1 MKILENKEW
10 FQQMAELLR
19 MKNICKRFPGVVALH
34 QVDLTVY
41 SGEILALMGENG
53 AGKSTLIKI
62 LAGVYPKDSGEI
74 FFEDRKVEIASP
86 HQSHT
91 MGISVIFQELNLLP
105 NLSVAEN
112 IFMGRENRM
121 LASFLDKRKTV
132 KLAGSLME
140 RVGLN
145 CSPETLVCNLPVSQR
160 QMVEVA
166 KALSLKAKL
175 IVMDEPTSS
184 LTERETQL
192 LFEIIRNLK
201 ASGVSVIFI
210 SHRLNEVFTI
220 ADRVQ
225 VLRDGNN
232 AGELSKSEL
241 NESSIIQLM
250 VGRELKNIFAKEQ
263 VPIGAEILR
272 VKQISS
278 AAVSNI
284 SFNLRKGEILGVAG
298 LVGAGRTEL
307 MRAIFGLDPRFA
319 GEIIIDGK
327 PVRIRSA
334 EHAIKCG
341 IGFVTEDRRNQGLV
355 LGMSVRE
362 NCSLVSLRKLH
373 TAGFIKFRQERNIV
387 QNFIDLLRIK
397 TASQETK
404 AATLSGGNQQKV
416 VLAKWLAIKPA
427 ILILDEPTR
436 GIDVG
441 AKAEIHR
448 LMSELAREGVAII
461 MISSELPEI
470 LGMSDRIIVMHEGR
484 VTGELNRA
492 EASQEKIMALAIS

>member
-1 MKILENKEW
+1 MLENKEW
-10 FQQMAELLR
+10 FHQMTEISQ
-19 MKNICKRFPGVVALH
+19 MNNICKRFPGVIALH
-34 QVDLTVY
+34 QVNLTVHQ
-41 SGEILALMGENG
+41 GEILALMGENG

-62 LAGVYPKDSGEI
+62 LAGVYQKDSGEI
-74 FFEDRKVEIASP
+74 IFEGRKVEIGSP
-86 HQSHT
+86 HQSHN

-121 LASFLDKRKTV
+121 LVSFLDKRRTV
-132 KLAGSLME
+132 KLAASLME

-145 CSPETLVCNLPVSQR
+145 CSPETLVCDLPVSQR

-210 SHRLNEVFTI
+210 SHRLNEVFAI

-225 VLRDGNN
+225 VLRDGEN

-241 NESSIIQLM
+241 NENSIIQLM

-263 VPIGAEILR
+263 VTIGDEILR

-284 SFNLRKGEILGVAG
+284 SFSLRKGEILGVAG

-307 MRAIFGLDPRFA
+307 MRAIFGLDPRFS
-319 GEIIIDGK
+319 GEIVINDK

-341 IGFVTEDRRNQGLV
+341 IGFVTEDRRSQGLV

-362 NCSLVSLRKLH
+362 NCTLVSLRKLH

-387 QNFIDLLRIK
+387 RNFVDLLRIK

-404 AATLSGGNQQKV
+404 VATLSGGNQQKV

-448 LMSELAREGVAII
+448 LMSELARQGVAII

-470 LGMSDRIIVMHEGR
+470 LGMSDRIIVMHEGK
-484 VTGELNRA
+484 VTGELSRE

>member
-1 MKILENKEW
+1 MS
-10 FQQMAELLR
+10 ELLR
-19 MKNICKRFPGVVALH
+19 MNGICKRFPGVVALH
-34 QVDLTVY
+34 QVNLTVHQ
-41 SGEILALMGENG
+41 GEILALMGENG

-62 LAGVYPKDSGEI
+62 LAGVYQKDSGEI
-74 FFEDRKVEIASP
+74 FFEGRKVEIASP
-86 HQSHT
+86 HRSQT

-232 AGELSKSEL
+232 AGELFKNEL

-250 VGRELKNIFAKEQ
+250 VGRELKNIYAKEE
-263 VPIGAEILR
+263 VPIGDVILR
-272 VKQISS
+272 VNQISS
-278 AAVSNI
+278 GAVSNI

-307 MRAIFGLDPRFA
+307 MRAIFGLDPRFS
-319 GEIIIDGK
+319 GEIIINDK
-327 PVRIRSA
+327 PVKIRSA

-341 IGFVTEDRRNQGLV
+341 IAFVTEDRRSQGLV

-362 NCSLVSLRKLH
+362 NCTLVSLRKLH
-373 TAGFIKFRQERNIV
+373 TAGFIDFKQERSIV

-397 TASQETK
+397 TASHETK
-404 AATLSGGNQQKV
+404 TATLSGGNQQKV

-448 LMSELAREGVAII
+448 IMSDLAREGVAII

-470 LGMSDRIIVMHEGR
+470 LGMSDRILVMHEGR
-484 VTGELNRA
+484 VTGELSRE

>member
-1 MKILENKEW
+1 
-10 FQQMAELLR
+10 MAEILR
-19 MKNICKRFPGVVALH
+19 MKNICKRFPGVVALD
-34 QVDLTVY
+34 QVDMTVNT
-41 SGEILALMGENG
+41 GEILALMGENG

-62 LAGVYPKDSGEI
+62 LAGVYQKDSGEI
-74 FFEDRKVEIASP
+74 LFEGQKVEIASP
-86 HQSHT
+86 HKSQT
-91 MGISVIFQELNLLP
+91 LGISVIFQELNLLP

-112 IFMGRENRM
+112 IFIGRENRT
-121 LASFLDKRKTV
+121 LVSFLDKKKTF
-132 KLAGSLME
+132 KLASSLME
-140 RVGLN
+140 KVGLD
-145 CSPETLVCNLPVSQR
+145 CSPDTLVCNLTVSQR

-192 LFEIIRNLK
+192 LFDIIRNLK
-201 ASGVSVIFI
+201 AAGVSVIFI

-272 VKQISS
+272 VNQISS
-278 AAVSNI
+278 SAVNNV
-284 SFNLRKGEILGVAG
+284 SFKLRKGEILGVAG

-307 MRAIFGLDPRFA
+307 MRAIFGLDPRFS
-319 GEIIIDGK
+319 GEIIINGK

-341 IGFVTEDRRNQGLV
+341 IGFVTEDRRHQGLV

-362 NCSLVSLRKLH
+362 NCSLVSLRKLQI
-373 TAGFIKFRQERNIV
+373 AGFLKFKQERNIV
-387 QNFIDLLRIK
+387 QNFINLLRIK

-404 AATLSGGNQQKV
+404 TATLSGGNQQKV
-416 VLAKWLAIKPA
+416 VLAKWLAIKPD

-448 LMSELAREGVAII
+448 IMSNLAREGVAII

-484 VTGELNRA
+484 ITGELSRE
-492 EASQEKIMALAIS
+492 EASQEKIMTLAIR